1 MNRFLLVFISIFC
14 FTCTVLAQK
23 KAISQARTY
32 IKSGKDLDKAERMMA
47 ELLKKDSAN
56 LKNDKIWLTWFD
68 AVRKQYEQGNEKL
81 YLKEKYDTA
90 SLFTTTR
97 KMFLILQGLDSIDA
111 QPDKK
116 GVVDLKYRSRHADY
130 LASHRPNI
138 FNGGTFFI
146 NKGDFST
153 AYQYFDMYL
162 CADDQ
167 PIFSGY
173 HFMEKDTMM
182 PNAAYWAT
190 YCGYRLQKPDLALKY
205 AGLAAK
211 DSTRLELLN
220 QYEAEIYKMLNDSIN
235 YERKLRDG
243 FFRSP
248 SSSFFFPRLTDYYNA
263 TGQTDSVIAIVD
275 YALSTDSVNQLFR
288 FAKST
293 VLLNTGK
300 YKECIDICNQLIT
313 ENDSLPDA
321 HYNIGL
327 AYFNQA
333 IELDKV
339 NQRTRQ
345 KRRQIHAF
353 YEKALPYLER
363 YRQLAPGEKE
373 KWVPVLYTIY
383 LNLNMGKEFDE
394 IDHIRMKMKK

>member
-1 MNRFLLVFISIFC
+1 M
-14 FTCTVLAQK
+14 AQK

-47 ELLKKDSAN
+47 DLLKNDSAN
-56 LKNDKIWLTWFD
+56 RKNDKIWLTWFD

-97 KMFLILQGLDSIDA
+97 KMFLILEGLDSIDA
-111 QPDKK
+111 LPDKK
-116 GVVDLKYRSRHADY
+116 GVVPLKYRSRHAEY

-138 FNGGTFFI
+138 FNGGTYYI

-153 AYQYFDMYL
+153 AYQYFDMFL
-162 CADDQ
+162 TADEQ
-167 PIFSGY
+167 PIFTGY
-173 HFMEKDTMM
+173 RFMETDPMM
-182 PNAAYWAT
+182 PSAAYWAT
-190 YCGYRLQKPDLALKY
+190 YCGYRLQNTNLALKY
-205 AGLAAK
+205 AALAEK
-211 DSTRLELLN
+211 DTSRIDYLY
-220 QYEAEIYKMLNDSIN
+220 QYEAEVYKSLNDSVN
-235 YERKLRDG
+235 YERILRNG
-243 FFRSP
+243 FFRNP
-248 SSSFFFPRLTDYYNA
+248 TSSFFFPRLTDYYNA
-263 TGQTDSVIAIVD
+263 AGLTDSVTAIVD
-275 YALSTDSVNQLFR
+275 YALSTDSLNQLFR

-300 YKECIDICNQLIT
+300 YQDCIDICNQLIS

-321 HYNIGL
+321 YYNLGL

-353 YEKALPYLER
+353 YEKALPYMVR

-373 KWVPVLYTIY
+373 NWVPVLYTIY
-383 LNLNMGKEFDE
+383 LNLNMGNEFDE
-394 IDHIRMKMKK
+394 IDRIRMKMKK